1 MDPPPRTEPQPGTLS
16 TGYLPQQR
24 HFSKFKIMHPPPS
37 PTPGNFQTLVR
48 SPLFNTDRAFACCVH
63 LCILAGRT
71 VPRGWQGLRENC
83 VTQSRLTG
91 GKTHL
96 CAQALRWGW
105 GEQATVERKDESG
118 FGGSGCRQAVR
129 KRQGHCWHRALE
141 ILGPKLRNR
150 LPATH
155 ITSLCVCVSVT

>member
-1 MDPPPRTEPQPGTLS
+1 MDPPPRTEPQPRTLS

-48 SPLFNTDRAFACCVH
+48 SLLFNTDRAFACCVH

-71 VPRGWQGLRENC
+71 VPRGWQGLCENC
-83 VTQSRLTG
+83 VTQSRLNG

-96 CAQALRWGW
+96 CAQALGWGW

-118 FGGSGCRQAVR
+118 FLGLRMQTG
-129 KRQGHCWHRALE
+129 RAEKAGTL
-141 ILGPKLRNR
+141 LAQSTRNPGPKVEKQVARHSHHKR
-150 LPATH
+150 V
-155 ITSLCVCVSVT
+155 CVCVFL